1 MVDKIIKKA
10 SPLRGEA
17 PAIAGDEVEYI
28 KRSNL
33 IRRLCKR
40 HLLLVQKEKAFMIK
54 YPYKKSTI

>member
-40 HLLLVQKEKAFMIK
+40 HLLLVQKEKALKENIF
-54 YPYKKSTI
+54 